1 MVNKYD
7 YSKGIVK
14 LPSAGVKLNFEYTA
28 PAVTPQATP
37 SISVDALS
45 TFAGRTFDGEKFD
58 GGFGITSIFDVDYWT
73 LRARSEQLFTENL
86 YAKGLIRRLITNEI
100 NTGLTPEA
108 APDEQIIGLAQ
119 GALNDWTEIVENRF
133 GVWAS
138 TRTVC
143 DWHQERTFGAIQRDA
158 RREALICGDVLVVV
172 RQSQV
177 TRMPSVQL
185 ISGNKVR
192 TPPDNPRQ
200 GHTIKHGVEF
210 DTQGRVSAYWIM
222 QDDYSYK
229 RMPAYGEKSKR
240 RIAWL
245 LYGTE
250 KRIDEVRGQP
260 LLGLVAQSL
269 KEIDRYRDSAQR
281 KAVVNSILAM
291 FIKKTEDKPSSL
303 PITGGSARRSS
314 QASTEQASTQ
324 AEATRRYDI
333 AKQTPGVVIEEL
345 QTGEEPV
352 GFHSQ
357 GTDINFAQFEAAIVN
372 AIAWANEM
380 PPEILTLAFQN
391 NYSASQAAINE
402 FKIYL
407 NKMWSEFGD
416 NFCAPIFVEWLV
428 SETLLGKTKSPG
440 LLEAWRDPAK
450 FDVFG
455 AWTVVDWYGSIKPS
469 TDMLKQAKG
478 AKLLVSEGWSTN
490 AQQSRMLTGTKFS
503 SNMKRLRVEVQQ
515 KADLIR
521 PILELQKEY
530 GEENVNK
537 ILAMATDPVAAAQE
551 DIPE

>member
-7 YSKGIVK
+7 YSLGVAKVPDAGIT
-14 LPSAGVKLNFEYTA
+14 LNFNYSA
-28 PAVTPQATP
+28 PTVAAPVP
-37 SISVDALS
+37 SVSVDALS
-45 TFAGRTFDGEKFD
+45 PFVGRTYDGEKFD
-58 GGFGITSIFDVDYWT
+58 GGFGTTNIFDVDYWT

-108 APDEQIIGLAQ
+108 APDEQIIGLKS
-119 GALNDWTEIVENRF
+119 GALDDWTESIENRF

-138 TRTVC
+138 AKSVC

-172 RQSQV
+172 RQSQQ
-177 TRMPSVQL
+177 TKMPSIQL
-185 ISGNKVR
+185 ISGGKVR
-192 TPPDNPRQ
+192 TPTDAPRK
-200 GHTIKHGVEF
+200 GNKITHGVEF
-210 DTQGRVSAYWIM
+210 DPQGRVVAYWVM

-229 RMPAYGEKSKR
+229 RLPAYGEKSKR

-291 FIKKTEDKPSSL
+291 FIEKTQDKPGSL
-303 PITGGSARRSS
+303 PITGGSARRG
-314 QASTEQASTQ
+314 ATTTA
-324 AEATRRYDI
+324 AEPENAPRRYDI
-333 AKQTPGVVIEEL
+333 ARQTPGVVIEEL
-345 QTGEEPV
+345 QTGEKPV

-380 PPEILTLAFQN
+380 PPEVLTLAFQN

-407 NKMWSEFGD
+407 NKMWSEFGE

-428 SETLLGKTKSPG
+428 CETLLGKTSAPG
-440 LLEAWRDPAK
+440 LLDAWRDPTQ
-450 FDVFG
+450 FDIFG
-455 AWTVVDWYGSIKPS
+455 AWTVVDWFGSIKPS

-478 AKLLVSEGWSTN
+478 AKLLVDEGWSTN

-503 SNMKRLRVEVQQ
+503 SNIRRQRVERQL
-515 KADLIR
+515 KADLLR
-521 PILELQKEY
+521 PILELQKEF
-530 GEENVNK
+530 GEEPVNK
-537 ILAMATDPVAAAQE
+537 LLAMTGEIITAEHE
-551 DIPE
+551 DITE

>member
-7 YSKGIVK
+7 YSKGVVK
-14 LPSAGVKLNFEYTA
+14 IPNAGIKLNFSYSEPTVA
-28 PAVTPQATP
+28 SEGATP
-37 SISVDALS
+37 SVSIDALS
-45 TFAGRTFDGEKFD
+45 PFVGRTFDGEKFD
-58 GGFGITSIFDVDYWT
+58 GGFGTTNIFDVDYWT

-108 APDEQIIGLAQ
+108 APDEQIIGVAS
-119 GALNDWTEIVENRF
+119 GELNDWTEIIENRF

-138 TRTVC
+138 ARSVC

-172 RQSQV
+172 RQSQL
-177 TRMPSVQL
+177 TKMPAVQL
-185 ISGNKVR
+185 ISGGKVR
-192 TPPDNPRQ
+192 TPPDKPRQ

-210 DTQGRVSAYWIM
+210 DALGRVSAYWVM

-229 RMPAYGEKSKR
+229 RLPAYGEKSKR

-291 FIKKTEDKPSSL
+291 FIKKTEDKPGSL
-303 PITGGSARRSS
+303 PITGGGARRGATA
-314 QASTEQASTQ
+314 QAPTPDKAVP
-324 AEATRRYDI
+324 RKYDI
-333 AKQTPGVVIEEL
+333 ASQTPGVVIEEL

-357 GTDINFAQFEAAIVN
+357 GTDINFSRFEAAIVN

-407 NKMWSEFGD
+407 NKVWSEFGE

-428 SETLLGKTKSPG
+428 SETLIGKINAPG
-440 LLEAWRDPAK
+440 LLDAWRDPTK

-478 AKLLVSEGWSTN
+478 AKLLVDEGWSTN

-515 KADLIR
+515 KAELLR
-521 PILELQKEY
+521 PILELQKEF

-537 ILAMATDPVAAAQE
+537 ILAMTGETFTAAHE
-551 DIPE
+551 DITE